1 MQDFIYRHRAA
12 KTVKVK
18 KKKKKKKLIFHRA
31 KTFQKYKLDVEQAHK
46 KLQDFYLN
54 MADLWLDKLLMFCI
68 FSACSCLHSGVPF
81 AVLIQDGASV
91 VTAVCPP
98 GRLVFRIYLQP

>member
-1 MQDFIYRHRAA
+1 MLLFWPVKQDYARFHLQASCS
-12 KTVKVK
+12 KDSKSEK
-18 KKKKKKKLIFHRA
+18 KK
-31 KTFQKYKLDVEQAHK
+31 K